1 MNKISNLCM
10 IVASKQDTFS
20 SDRKVTDFQVFAPS
34 DDEIDEISQD
44 FVKSSTG
51 SLSKFNIHS
60 EKEMFLFLKLA
71 YRFGKAEDF
80 EKAFNLVVSHTDSEI
95 VEKIVKA
102 RENGVFTE
110 NGTKQYDPLDK
121 QVEGYGLPFDD
132 ELETLSY
139 LLDKINDP
147 ELKELVLTKFKA
159 SMEG

>member
-1 MNKISNLCM
+1 M